1 MQRNQKS
8 AAEYDAQIAKG
19 NEAAALLSN
28 ALLKATLDKMEAEA
42 TQKMIDSLKLEEREL
57 AWHKVQA
64 VRSFRQELQ
73 NLSNTGRIAKQKKEQ
88 LKGDAE

>member
-8 AAEYDAQIAKG
+8 ATEYDAQIAKG

-28 ALLKATLDKMEAEA
+28 ALLAATLDKMEAEA

-64 VRSFRQELQ
+64 VRGFKQELK

-88 LKGDAE
+88 LKGDAA